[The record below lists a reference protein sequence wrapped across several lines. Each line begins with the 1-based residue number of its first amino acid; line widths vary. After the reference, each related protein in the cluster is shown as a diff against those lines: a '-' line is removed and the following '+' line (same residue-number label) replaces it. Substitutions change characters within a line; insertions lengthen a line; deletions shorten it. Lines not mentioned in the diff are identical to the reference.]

1 MTFIVTLVGL
11 LIERFFDWSHLR
23 HWSWYLT
30 YQHKV
35 IQKLAKKSPY
45 IMLAVTVLPLL
56 FLLALIDYA
65 LQGWMYGFIKLVFD
79 IVVFIYCLGP
89 KNLWADAFACTTALG
104 QNDASQAAEKIKD
117 AFGKVESSQSYSQ
130 SLHKHL
136 LYNLF
141 IEANRRVFAVV
152 FWFVILGPIGA
163 LLYRTVALSASDATK
178 SEGDAAYSDAARKV
192 EAILNW
198 APIRIFTFLLALGG
212 HFVSVLTCWRKNA
225 LHGLESN
232 EMLLTECGVAALGND
247 ELQPIPEDG
256 SNERMAISLLDR
268 TFVITL
274 VIIAVI
280 SLVF

>member
-23 HWSWYLT
+23 HWAWYFG

-35 IQKLAKKSPY
+35 TQTLANKSPY
-45 IMLAVTVLPLL
+45 IMLAVTILPLL

-79 IVVFIYCLGP
+79 IVIFIYCLGP

-104 QNDASQAAEKIKD
+104 QSGPHQAEEKIND
-117 AFGKVESSQSYSQ
+117 AFGKIENGQSHSPA
-130 SLHKHL
+130 LHKHL

-152 FWFVILGPIGA
+152 FWFVILGPVGA
-163 LLYRTVALSASDATK
+163 LLYRSVALSASDATK
-178 SEGDAAYSDAARKV
+178 GEGDAAYSDAANKV

-198 APIRIFTFLLALGG
+198 LPIRIFTFLFALGG
-212 HFVSVLTCWRKNA
+212 HFVSVLACWRKNA

-232 EMLLTECGVAALGND
+232 EILLTECGVAALGND
-247 ELQPIPEDG
+247 EQQIVPQDG

-274 VIIAVI
+274 VVVAII
-280 SLVF
+280 SLLF